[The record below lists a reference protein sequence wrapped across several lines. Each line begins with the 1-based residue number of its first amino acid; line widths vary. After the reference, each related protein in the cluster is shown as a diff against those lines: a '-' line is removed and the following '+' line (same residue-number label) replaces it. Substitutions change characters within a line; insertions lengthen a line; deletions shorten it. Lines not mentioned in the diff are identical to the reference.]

1 MFKNY
6 FDFAVPSALAKKL
19 FKIKDKKKNNE
30 LVNLIKIKLIDLK
43 DEIKKMSKD
52 EIENEK
58 PDEIL
63 NIVEEILEFNNKI
76 WKQQR
81 SRLKILTPNQMLC
94 RLPITLVQLKAGNVS
109 DKLKNEIRQLLYSL
123 YRSKK
128 LTMQLYKS
136 LIDIT

>member
-6 FDFAVPSALAKKL
+6 FDFVVPSALAKKL

-30 LVNLIKIKLIDLK
+30 LVNLIKIKLNDFK

-63 NIVEEILEFNNKI
+63 NIVEEILEFNTKFENN
-76 WKQQR
+76 
-81 SRLKILTPNQMLC
+81 S
-94 RLPITLVQLKAGNVS
+94 V
-109 DKLKNEIRQLLYSL
+109 
-123 YRSKK
+123 
-128 LTMQLYKS
+128 
-136 LIDIT
+136 